1 MVNAVLPVLQMILA
15 AGNICIIGYGFY
27 KFLGKPH
34 STLETRV
41 VALETE
47 IRNIKQSTR
56 DGDKQIAVNA
66 EGAAV
71 LQRCLLALI
80 EFEISFCLSSGYKDI
95 ADLEEAKRMLHDY
108 LAKSKV

>member
-1 MVNAVLPVLQMILA
+1 MVNQILPVLQMILA
-15 AGNICIIGYGFY
+15 AGNIVIIGYGFY

-47 IRNIKQSTR
+47 VRNIKQSTR

-66 EGAAV
+66 EATAV
-71 LQRCLLALI
+71 IQRCLLALI
-80 EFEISFCLSSGYKDI
+80 EFEISFCLSSGYDDTE
-95 ADLEEAKRMLHDY
+95 DLEAAKKELHNY
-108 LAKSKV
+108 LAKK